1 MAPGKTT
8 QQIKKCFWWV
18 ETMRPRH
25 GTIASF
31 DTTPSLPR
39 ARPPF
44 LAEPFHCRFRDKAL
58 GFRWKRYE
66 EYLSPGDAR
75 VRAPV
80 LDAALTGLLLVALHL
95 RPAAHRTRVRNRF
108 PLALACVHEE
118 DAVWRRKERR
128 WRRVPDVSRQVKA
141 RVRVQPAQRHRER
154 ARVLVFGHDCAG
166 GTTRP
171 TERSLAED
179 CVQPCSDF
187 ADLTREIAPGR
198 HALRRYRPNGIAS
211 YKNALHT
218 ATHSFRPIL
227 NRNLSEIAPRPR
239 IDVKFPRSDT

>member
-1 MAPGKTT
+1 MLLLRRRFGARGWRLVRQHNRSKNVFGGSRR
-8 QQIKKCFWWV
+8 CV
-18 ETMRPRH
+18 L
-25 GTIASF
+25 GTARLPLS
-31 DTTPSLPR
+31 TPLLLCPVRDLLSW
-39 ARPPF
+39 
-44 LAEPFHCRFRDKAL
+44 PFHCRFRDKAL

-179 CVQPCSDF
+179 CVQTCSDF

-198 HALRRYRPNGIAS
+198 HALLRYRPNGSAS
-211 YKNALHT
+211 YKNACIP
-218 ATHSFRPIL
+218 RPI
-227 NRNLSEIAPRPR
+227 RFDRY
-239 IDVKFPRSDT
+239 